1 MSWLPGEFPR
11 CIDKTKEQG
20 IDLIVT
26 PQFKYYLAPVSYT
39 HLDVYKR
46 QILAVKPK
54 RQASFI
60 VHEIGLQNTN
70 DMQDNRNECKD
81 EPIQELSLIHI

>member
-1 MSWLPGEFPR
+1 MNGAFLPQP
-11 CIDKTKEQG
+11 QG
-20 IDLIVT
+20 MNAAAGAQDALLF
-26 PQFKYYLAPVSYT
+26 Q
-39 HLDVYKR
+39 
-46 QILAVKPK
+46 PK

-81 EPIQELSLIHI
+81 EPIQEAVSRTYHQEPENGLDKVALVQLAEAGNK